1 MPAAAWGAMFA
12 LVHLYWLL
20 GGTAGLP
27 VGMSLFSNVP
37 LLIIEVV
44 AIPLSVLAA
53 IVALS
58 LASGWRLRFGRRL
71 LLAAA
76 WGVSAL
82 LIVHALPSV
91 TDWIA
96 LALGH
101 RAFDDFAAT
110 ERFVTF
116 LYEPWFMTG
125 GILFALTALGF
136 QGGTR

>member
-1 MPAAAWGAMFA
+1 MPAAAWGAM
-12 LVHLYWLL
+12 
-20 GGTAGLP
+20 
-27 VGMSLFSNVP
+27 
-37 LLIIEVV
+37 
-44 AIPLSVLAA
+44 SVLAA
-53 IVALS
+53 IVAS
-58 LASGWRLRFGRRL
+58 LAGGWRLRIGRRL
-71 LLAAA
+71 LLAVA

-101 RAFDDFAAT
+101 KAVDDFTAM

-136 QGGTR
+136 QRGAR